1 MTPHLKVCG
10 QGQAAK
16 KGHIYFQGRVAR
28 DVVLGLPDARALS
41 SCASPPLKLAIKT

>member
-28 DVVLGLPDARALS
+28 DVVLGQAGCPS
-41 SCASPPLKLAIKT
+41 AIILCFSAAKIGN